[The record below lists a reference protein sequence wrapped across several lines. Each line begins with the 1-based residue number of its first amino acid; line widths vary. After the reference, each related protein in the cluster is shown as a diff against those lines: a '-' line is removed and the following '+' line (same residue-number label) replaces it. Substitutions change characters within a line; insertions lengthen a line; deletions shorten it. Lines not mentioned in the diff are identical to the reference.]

1 MLETA
6 GRPHRSVKSKES
18 IFGTRA
24 VEQSWKRPFNDPI
37 PLPRGGPLITLEDAG
52 NYITRLPKAVH
63 EAAEWQAAM
72 EALILV
78 MTLDSPTMFARIG
91 VMRALNG
98 HVERVFNPDR
108 KGSSL
113 GESGNWRETDANR
126 ANRTFARAT
135 MPGHFYGPVLCPRI
149 LLFPDFCSGIFPR
162 PDVYPCIMHA
172 PDLCSDIML
181 GPHMFAGIFHGSD
194 LCPCIFLGR
203 PSLKLLQQGFGWRLT
218 DFGLALIGR
227 LNSAG
232 NFVARLFLGRPS
244 LELLQQGFG
253 RWLTDFGL
261 ALIGSFKSGSNFV
274 ARRRFACCRQQSR
287 GVGG

>member
-6 GRPHRSVKSKES
+6 RRPHRSVKSEES
-18 IFGTRA
+18 IFGARA

-63 EAAEWQAAM
+63 QAAEWHAAM

-135 MPGHFYGPVLCPRI
+135 MPGHFARTGPVPEN
-149 LLFPDFCSGIFPR
+149 
-162 PDVYPCIMHA
+162 
-172 PDLCSDIML
+172 
-181 GPHMFAGIFHGSD
+181 FALPGHFS
-194 LCPCIFLGR
+194 
-203 PSLKLLQQGFGWRLT
+203 
-218 DFGLALIGR
+218 
-227 LNSAG
+227 
-232 NFVARLFLGRPS
+232 
-244 LELLQQGFG
+244 
-253 RWLTDFGL
+253 
-261 ALIGSFKSGSNFV
+261 
-274 ARRRFACCRQQSR
+274 
-287 GVGG
+287 

>member
-1 MLETA
+1 MVTSSACSTPTAKDHHWGKAETGERPMLIE
-6 GRPHRSVKSKES
+6 
-18 IFGTRA
+18 
-24 VEQSWKRPFNDPI
+24 
-37 PLPRGGPLITLEDAG
+37 
-52 NYITRLPKAVH
+52 
-63 EAAEWQAAM
+63 
-72 EALILV
+72 
-78 MTLDSPTMFARIG
+78 PTE
-91 VMRALNG
+91 L
-98 HVERVFNPDR
+98 
-108 KGSSL
+108 SL
-113 GESGNWRETDANR
+113 GPRCLDIL
-126 ANRTFARAT
+126 
-135 MPGHFYGPVLCPRI
+135 HGPVLCPRI
-149 LLFPDFCSGIFPR
+149 LLFPDFCSGIFHR
-162 PDVYPCIMHA
+162 PDVYPCMMHA

-181 GPHMFAGIFHGSD
+181 GSHMLAGIFRGSD

-261 ALIGSFKSGSNFV
+261 ALIGSFKSGSNFA